1 MHRRLHLAY
10 VASLLVALAVALLS
24 SDLVAAQ
31 GNEAQGPNGA
41 QLFAAT
47 CSGCHQAEGQGVP
60 GAFPPLAGHA
70 QGLYE
75 AAEGPRY
82 LASVVLFGL
91 QGPIVVQGQTY
102 DGQMPSFFSLPDEH
116 LAAILDHVLTEL
128 GDAEPP
134 EGYTPVTP
142 EDIAAA
148 RRGALSPA
156 LVYQR
161 RPQLTEEEGQAAAVE
176 LADATYA
183 ADQVDRARPVYRR
196 LCVECHGEDLTG
208 GLIGGP
214 PLAGTVFRQKWGG
227 QPLSGLF
234 TFMSTQMPQGSPGS
248 LSPQQYADLLA
259 LILSRN
265 GHEAGDEPIVPNLE
279 VLSTLQ
285 VRPN

>member
-1 MHRRLHLAY
+1 MHRRMHLAY

-148 RRGALSPA
+148 PRGAKPSH
-156 LVYQR
+156 
-161 RPQLTEEEGQAAAVE
+161 AVGS
-176 LADATYA
+176 
-183 ADQVDRARPVYRR
+183 RPVR
-196 LCVECHGEDLTG
+196 
-208 GLIGGP
+208 P
-214 PLAGTVFRQKWGG
+214 PVG
-227 QPLSGLF
+227 
-234 TFMSTQMPQGSPGS
+234 
-248 LSPQQYADLLA
+248 
-259 LILSRN
+259 
-265 GHEAGDEPIVPNLE
+265 
-279 VLSTLQ
+279 
-285 VRPN
+285 

>member
-1 MHRRLHLAY
+1 RLRAGANVAWSLRKAVCPPKRWSHMHRRLHLAY

-82 LASVVLFGL
+82 LASVALFGL
-91 QGPIVVQGQTY
+91 KGPLVVQGQTY

-183 ADQVDRARPVYRR
+183 ADQVDRARPVY
-196 LCVECHGEDLTG
+196 
-208 GLIGGP
+208 
-214 PLAGTVFRQKWGG
+214 
-227 QPLSGLF
+227 
-234 TFMSTQMPQGSPGS
+234 
-248 LSPQQYADLLA
+248 
-259 LILSRN
+259 
-265 GHEAGDEPIVPNLE
+265 
-279 VLSTLQ
+279 
-285 VRPN
+285 

>member
-70 QGLYE
+70 QELYE

-102 DGQMPSFFSLPDEH
+102 DGQMPSFFNLPDEQ
-116 LAAILDHVLTEL
+116 LAAILDHVLTAL

-134 EGYTPVTP
+134 EGYVPVTA
-142 EDIAAA
+142 EDVRSA
-148 RRGALSPA
+148 RRAALSPA

-161 RPQLTEEEGQAAAVE
+161 RPQLADVEGEASTAE
-176 LADATYA
+176 LTDATFA
-183 ADQVDRARPVYRR
+183 AEQVDRALPVYRR

-214 PLAGTVFRQKWGG
+214 PLTGTMYRQKWGG
-227 QPLSGLF
+227 KPLSGLYS
-234 TFMSTQMPQGSPGS
+234 FM
-248 LSPQQYADLLA
+248 
-259 LILSRN
+259 
-265 GHEAGDEPIVPNLE
+265 
-279 VLSTLQ
+279 
-285 VRPN
+285 